1 MATRNW
7 IGLFSQGEGDN
18 LTNELERGYEA
29 ALLIQGIELE
39 FYSDRKVRPELE
51 LSVPRSVQATVL
63 RRFHTALQICRS
75 SLAKVAPN
83 RGQLD
88 PQELRQ
94 LQLIETVV
102 SRYAT
107 KRSFSKSGMS
117 TAPQPLP
124 RSLLDVF
131 DAVRRQLDPTSEES
145 VVAGFR
151 RRRDS
156 TLASLRILL
165 LLVLVPLLVQQ
176 VSNTYI
182 VGRLWNISPLICR
195 SLATQGLSSRRSPSR
210 NCGFTKRSLNLMPC

>member
-75 SLAKVAPN
+75 SLSKVSLN

-102 SRYAT
+102 SRYT
-107 KRSFSKSGMS
+107 SKRSSSKSGMS
-117 TAPQPLP
+117 TAPEPLP
-124 RSLLDVF
+124 RSLLGVF
-131 DAVRRQLDPTSEES
+131 DSVRRQLDPSSEES

-176 VSNTYI
+176 VS
-182 VGRLWNISPLICR
+182 
-195 SLATQGLSSRRSPSR
+195 
-210 NCGFTKRSLNLMPC
+210 